1 VRSLGGRGTILDGM
15 DPGLRP
21 LRVVLVWRGE
31 PLEERVFTRPQLIT
45 VGASKKDTFTVP
57 PSRVGDSFPLFKGS
71 ADQAGFILTL
81 APGMSGKLSVGGE
94 PWAVSDF
101 IASGRGVPNHTFREQ
116 PLATSDWGIVSLDE
130 SGDVAFFFQFI
141 AKGLQI
147 GPKQSWLD
155 RFFGQAVA
163 FSAVVHV
170 AILILAFIAWEPTD
184 ALDIDPPPTT
194 AIAKLI
200 FEKPPEP
207 EPEKKKS
214 GGGDDPRK
222 RREEDSSKK
231 AAGKEGKI
239 GNPDATAKDTKIPK
253 GPKDQ
258 VVAKVS
264 NLGLLGTIKQNKQSG
279 ALKMLLSDTP
289 DATVT
294 QAMAGLKGTELVV
307 GKGSGGMSTR
317 GDGPGGGGD
326 GKGQILGVGNLAV
339 GGGGKGRPGGGGGSS
354 GGLGGHQGKELKV
367 SVSTGTPDLSGG
379 LSREQILKVVMSHAA
394 AIQFCYEKELQRFP
408 HLSGKV
414 QLGWKVN
421 LEGRVD
427 SVKVE
432 STSLNNA
439 SAESC
444 MARQVKNWQFPRP
457 NGVIAIVTFPFL
469 FKGQ

>member
-1 VRSLGGRGTILDGM
+1 MTPGM
-15 DPGLRP
+15 DLGLRP

-31 PLEERVFTRPQLIT
+31 PLEERVFAKPQVIT
-45 VGASKKDTFTVP
+45 VGASKHDTFNVP
-57 PSRVGDSFPLFKGS
+57 PSRVGESFPLFRGS
-71 ADQAGFILTL
+71 ADSAGFVLTL

-101 IASGRGVPNHTFREQ
+101 IASGRGVPAGSHREQ
-116 PLATSDWGIVSLDE
+116 PLATSDWGIIALDDTGE
-130 SGDVAFFFQFI
+130 VAFFFQFI

-147 GPKQSWLD
+147 GPKQTWMD
-155 RFFGQAVA
+155 KFFGQALA
-163 FSAVVHV
+163 FSAICHI
-170 AILILAFIAWEPTD
+170 ALLIIAFLAWEPTD

-200 FEKPPEP
+200 FDPPPEEKPE
-207 EPEKKKS
+207 EKKKP

-239 GNPDATAKDTKIPK
+239 GNPDAAAKDTKIPK

-258 VVAKVS
+258 IVQKVS
-264 NLGLLGTIKQNKQSG
+264 NMGLLGTLKQNKQSG

-289 DATVT
+289 DATMT
-294 QAMAGLKGTELVV
+294 TAMAGLKGTELVI

-317 GDGPGGGGD
+317 GEGPGGGGT
-326 GKGQILGVGNLAV
+326 GKGQLYGVGNLAV
-339 GGGGKGRPGGGGGSS
+339 GGGGHGKPGGGGGTG

-367 SVSTGTPDLSGG
+367 AVQTGTPDLSGG
-379 LSREQILKVVMSHAA
+379 LSKEQILKVVMSHAA

-414 QLGWKVN
+414 LLGWKVN
-421 LEGRVD
+421 LDGRVD

-432 STSLNNA
+432 NSTLGNP

-444 MARQVKNWQFPRP
+444 MSRQVKNWQFPRP
-457 NGVIAIVTFPFL
+457 NGVMAIVTFPFF

>member
-1 VRSLGGRGTILDGM
+1 M
-15 DPGLRP
+15 DLRP

-31 PLEERVFTRPQLIT
+31 ALEERVFVKPQLIT
-45 VGASKKDTFTVP
+45 VGSSKRDTFTVP
-57 PSRVGDSFPLFKGS
+57 PTRVGESFPLFQGS
-71 ADQAGFILTL
+71 ADSAGFVLTL
-81 APGMSGKLSVGGE
+81 SEGMSGKLSIGGE

-101 IASGRGVPNHTFREQ
+101 VRSGRGIPSGGHLAQ
-116 PLATSDWGIVSLDE
+116 PLATSDWGIVALDD
-130 SGDVAFFFQFI
+130 SGDVAFFFQFV

-147 GPKQSWLD
+147 GPKPSWLD
-155 RFFGQAVA
+155 RFFGQAIG

-170 AILILAFIAWEPTD
+170 ALLVLAFLVWEPTD

-200 FEKPPEP
+200 LEKPPEEKP
-207 EPEKKKS
+207 EEKKKS
-214 GGGDDPRK
+214 QGGDDARK
-222 RREEDSSKK
+222 RREEDSSKR

-239 GNPDATAKDTKIPK
+239 GNPDAKNLDTKIPK

-258 VVAKVS
+258 IVAKVS
-264 NLGLLGTIKQNKQSG
+264 NLGLLGTIKQSKQSG

-289 DATVT
+289 DATMT
-294 QAMAGLKGTELVV
+294 TAMAGLKSTELVV

-317 GDGPGGGGD
+317 GEGPGGGGT
-326 GKGQILGVGNLAV
+326 GKGQLYGVGNLAI
-339 GGGGKGRPGGGGGSS
+339 GGGGHGKPGGGGGTG

-367 SVSTGTPDLSGG
+367 AVQTGTPDLSGG

-414 QLGWKVN
+414 MLAWKVN
-421 LEGRVD
+421 LDGRVET
-427 SVKVE
+427 VKVDS
-432 STSLNNA
+432 STLGNA

-444 MARQVKNWQFPRP
+444 MARQVKNWQFPKP
-457 NGVIAIVTFPFL
+457 NGVVALVTFPFF

>member
-1 VRSLGGRGTILDGM
+1 MTDGM
-15 DPGLRP
+15 DLGLRP

-31 PLEERVFTRPQLIT
+31 PLEERVFTKPQVIT
-45 VGASKKDTFTVP
+45 VGTSRQDTFTVP
-57 PSRVGDSFPLFKGS
+57 PTDRGDSFPLFRGS
-71 ADQAGFILTL
+71 PDSAGFILTL
-81 APGMSGKLSVGGE
+81 APGMTGKLSIGGE

-101 IASGRGVPNHTFREQ
+101 IDSGRGIPAGELREQ
-116 PLATSDWGIVSLDE
+116 PLATSDWGIVALDA

-141 AKGLQI
+141 AKGLRI
-147 GPKQSWLD
+147 GPRQSWMD
-155 RFFGQAVA
+155 KFFGQAIA
-163 FSAVVHV
+163 FSAIVHV
-170 AILILAFIAWEPTD
+170 ALLIIAFLLWEPTD
-184 ALDIDPPPTT
+184 ALDIDPPPST

-200 FEKPPEP
+200 LEKPPEP

-222 RREEDSSKK
+222 RREEDSSKR

-239 GNPDATAKDTKIPK
+239 GNPDAKAPDTKIPK

-258 VVAKVS
+258 IVAKVS
-264 NLGLLGTIKQNKQSG
+264 NLGLLGTIKQNKSG

-294 QAMAGLKGTELVV
+294 TAMAGLKSTELVV

-317 GDGPGGGGD
+317 GEGPGGGGT
-326 GKGQILGVGNLAV
+326 GKGQLYGVGNLAI
-339 GGGGKGRPGGGGGSS
+339 GGGGRGKPGGGGGTG
-354 GGLGGHQGKELKV
+354 GGLGGHEGKELKV
-367 SVSTGTPDLSGG
+367 LVQSGTPDASGG

-414 QLGWKVN
+414 LLGWKVN
-421 LEGRVD
+421 LDGRVET
-427 SVKVE
+427 VKVE
-432 STSLNNA
+432 NSTLGNA

-457 NGVIAIVTFPFL
+457 NGVVAIVTFPFF

>member
-1 VRSLGGRGTILDGM
+1 
-15 DPGLRP
+15 
-21 LRVVLVWRGE
+21 VWRGE
-31 PLEERVFTRPQLIT
+31 PLEERVFTQPQFIT
-45 VGASKKDTFTVP
+45 VGASKRDTFTVP
-57 PSRVGDSFPLFKGS
+57 PSRVGESFPLFRPS
-71 ADQAGFILTL
+71 PDAAGFMLTL
-81 APGMSGKLSVGGE
+81 SAGMTGKLSVGGE
-94 PWAVSDF
+94 PWAVSEF
-101 IASGRGVPNHTFREQ
+101 IASGRGVPAGERREQ
-116 PLATSDWGIVSLDE
+116 PLATSDWGIVGLDDT
-130 SGDVAFFFQFI
+130 GDVAFFFQFI
-141 AKGLQI
+141 AKGLRI
-147 GPKQSWLD
+147 GPRQSWMD
-155 RFFGQAVA
+155 KFFGQALA
-163 FSAVVHV
+163 FSAIVHV
-170 AILILAFIAWEPTD
+170 ALLIIALLAWEPTD

-207 EPEKKKS
+207 EDPKKKS
-214 GGGDDPRK
+214 QGGDDPRK
-222 RREEDSSKK
+222 RREEDSSKR

-239 GNPDATAKDTKIPK
+239 GNPDAKAKDTLIPK

-258 VVAKVS
+258 IVQKVQ
-264 NLGLLGTIKQNKQSG
+264 NMGLLGTLKQTKQSG

-294 QAMAGLKGTELVV
+294 QAMAGLKGTELVI

-317 GDGPGGGGD
+317 GEGPGGGGT
-326 GKGQILGVGNLAV
+326 GKGQLYGVGNLAI
-339 GGGGKGRPGGGGGSS
+339 GGGGHGKPGGGGGT
-354 GGLGGHQGKELKV
+354 GGGWGGHQGKELKV
-367 SVSTGTPDLSGG
+367 AVTTGTPDASGG

-414 QLGWKVN
+414 LLGWKVN
-421 LEGRVD
+421 LDGRVD

-432 STSLNNA
+432 NTTLGNA

-457 NGVIAIVTFPFL
+457 NGVMAIVTFPFF